1 MAQLRRFLLRLSNV
15 FRPDRA
21 ESELARELASHL
33 MLLEEDFQ
41 RRGMTPDEARVA
53 ARRAFA
59 GVEQTKDLQRDA
71 RSFLWLDDA
80 RRDLRHALRLLRRDP
95 LFTLT
100 AALSL
105 AIGIGANTTVFTV
118 ANALLLR
125 PPPVWG
131 NPTVSWTLAAV
142 GTVVAS
148 APPLIPISSIFVS
161 VSPPSRACTRIR
173 GFLRR

>member
-33 MLLEEDFQ
+33 TLLEEDFQ
-41 RRGMTPDEARVA
+41 RRGMTPDEARLA
-53 ARRAFA
+53 ARRAFG

-80 RRDLRHALRLLRRDP
+80 RRDLRHAVRLLRRDP
-95 LFTLT
+95 LVTLT

-105 AIGIGANTTVFTV
+105 AIVVSQFPRYSPAHHHHRQRVRVFAV
-118 ANALLLR
+118 SSGDEPR
-125 PPPVWG
+125 WG
-131 NPTVSWTLAAV
+131 W
-142 GTVVAS
+142 
-148 APPLIPISSIFVS
+148 
-161 VSPPSRACTRIR
+161 SRRR
-173 GFLRR
+173 GWEHFRQR